1 MLSVYQ
7 PIIAT
12 ITGLSRNTLTTY
24 EVSLDGDVI
33 FTGKTMTDGDGTAQ
47 VRLDALLRDYRP
59 DLSPKWEQVALP
71 MCGLGQLTPADFARI
86 GGDPVSPLEGLT
98 YKGVSILVESRALW
112 TENIFGGYI
121 VPWEMLTSCDDLP
134 VGNLA
139 RSGGCKVVPRVP
151 FSASTDIFFGAAIYS
166 KDNEGRCII
175 TTSNGDFDQLLGDK
189 GVFSFQ
195 WSASEFVAYMLE
207 REDSTYYIT
216 VDNERPEPLM
226 TIEACPAPY
235 YIQWRLPNFG
245 LASWPFE
252 GNVRM
257 SGSLAGQEIRTGDDE
272 ERVISMEGRTL
283 YNLNSGY
290 LTRDEWNY
298 LQTMQYAKEVVLV
311 DVYKGNSIPCTITQ
325 ATWETAG
332 NVRHSSRNFAIQLQQ
347 RNFTTI

>member
-71 MCGLGQLTPADFARI
+71 MWGLGQLTPADFTHV
-86 GGDPVSPLEGLT
+86 GGDAVPPLDGLT
-98 YKGVSILVESRALW
+98 YKRVSILVESRALW
-112 TENIFGGYI
+112 RESIFGGYI
-121 VPWEMLTSCDDLP
+121 VPWEMLTLDEDLP

-139 RSGGCKVVPRVP
+139 RAGGCTVVPRVP
-151 FSASTDIFFGAAIYS
+151 YSASTDIFFGAAIYS
-166 KDNEGRCII
+166 KEERCII
-175 TTSNGDFDQLLGDK
+175 TTPNGEVEQLLVDK
-189 GVFSFQ
+189 GIFSFQ
-195 WSASEFVAYMLE
+195 WPASEYMSYLQE
-207 REDSTYYIT
+207 QGDAIFYIT
-216 VDNERPEPLM
+216 VDDEHAEPLM
-226 TIEACPAPY
+226 KVDGCPAPY

-290 LTRDEWNY
+290 VTRAEWDY